1 MIDIL
6 EIIESVEKAGEIK
19 AKKVDLMEIIEA
31 VERSGPGAPIPKAV
45 LGKVIGDAVARPTC
59 AVNREEEE
67 CAATKPV
74 GSKQSWSAVGIYCWQ
89 MSEGPRLT
97 TKRDLTKENLPE
109 DWFEQHVRS
118 ISSSVL
124 DRFHADS
131 IRKFRSARSDA
142 DAGEPLPLLE
152 AKRIVKILERRLGE
166 PETATQEKAFLR
178 TAIRRGMEY
187 IEAWDQV
194 RKINRKASE

>member
-6 EIIESVEKAGEIK
+6 EIIESVNKAGRIK
-19 AKKVDLMEIIEA
+19 KKEVDLMEIIEA
-31 VERSGPGAPIPKAV
+31 VERSSSDAPIPKAV
-45 LGKVIGDAVARPTC
+45 LGKAIGDAVARPTC
-59 AVNREEEE
+59 AVNREEEG
-67 CAATKPV
+67 CAAAKPV

-89 MSEGPRLT
+89 MSEGPQLT
-97 TKRDLTKENLPE
+97 TKRDLTRENLPE

-131 IRKFRSARSDA
+131 IRKFRSAKSEE

-166 PETATQEKAFLR
+166 PETTTQEKVFLR
-178 TAIRRGMEY
+178 TAIHRGMEY
-187 IEAWDQV
+187 IQAWDQA
-194 RKINRKASE
+194 RKIKRKVSE

>member
-6 EIIESVEKAGEIK
+6 EIIDSVNKAGEIK
-19 AKKVDLMEIIEA
+19 KKEVDLMEIIEA
-31 VERSGPGAPIPKAV
+31 IERSGPGAPIPKAV
-45 LGKVIGDAVARPTC
+45 LGKAIGDAVARPTC

-89 MSEGPRLT
+89 MSEGPQLT
-97 TKRDLTKENLPE
+97 TRRDLTKENLPE

-131 IRKFRSARSDA
+131 IRRFRLAQSDA

-152 AKRIVKILERRLGE
+152 AKRIVKILEQRLSG
-166 PETATQEKAFLR
+166 PETTTQERVFIR

-187 IEAWDQV
+187 IQAWDQV
-194 RKINRKASE
+194 KKINRKTPE

>member
-19 AKKVDLMEIIEA
+19 AKKVDLMELIEA
-31 VERSGPGAPIPKAV
+31 VERSGPGEPIPKAV

-74 GSKQSWSAVGIYCWQ
+74 GSRQSWSSVGIYCWQ
-89 MSEGPRLT
+89 MSEGPQLT
-97 TKRDLTKENLPE
+97 IRRGLTKENLPE

-124 DRFHADS
+124 DRFHTDS

-194 RKINRKASE
+194 RKINRKTSE

>member
-74 GSKQSWSAVGIYCWQ
+74 SSRQSWSAVGIYCWQ
-89 MSEGPRLT
+89 MSEGPQLT

>member
-19 AKKVDLMEIIEA
+19 AKKVDLMELIEA

-67 CAATKPV
+67 CSATKPV
-74 GSKQSWSAVGIYCWQ
+74 GSRQSWSAVGIYCWQ
-89 MSEGPRLT
+89 MSEGPQLT

-187 IEAWDQV
+187 IEAWDQP